1 MFTCDILTKTF
12 LFEKSLFVPG
22 SFLYASIQTT
32 RKTKKP
38 LQFCKGFCFVGE
50 TELAVSLRSATPFQ
64 VGPLMACTKQK
75 AHLKGGLLFCL
86 YSTISCKA
94 CLIQTEKPQ
103 DNLRLF
109 VLSGRLDSNQRPPT
123 PEAGALTGL
132 RYTPNKSLLFV
143 RAHKDNLKN
152 RIGKNFL
159 QLFPFTP
166 PKPSEISYICKD
178 INQTNPTL

>member
-1 MFTCDILTKTF
+1 MQASRRP
-12 LFEKSLFVPG
+12 EKQKNLCN
-22 SFLYASIQTT
+22 
-32 RKTKKP
+32 
-38 LQFCKGFCFVGE
+38 CKGFCFVGE
-50 TELAVSLRSATPFQ
+50 TGLAASLRSATPFQ

-75 AHLKGGLLFCL
+75 AHLKVGCFSVCIVQSRA
-86 YSTISCKA
+86 STA

-132 RYTPNKSLLFV
+132 RYTPNKSLIFV

-159 QLFPFTP
+159 QLFPFTS